1 MVVAYYALATGSLQ
15 RASLQS
21 SMRHGL
27 PDPVPVLV
35 LGRLAVAKHLQ
46 GVGLGSGLLRDA
58 MRRCVEISQA
68 AGVRMLIVHAIDDR
82 AAGFYRQY
90 GFKPLPGEALT
101 LFLPIE
107 TMVGAL

>member
-1 MVVAYYALATGSLQ
+1 MVAAYYALATGSVQ

-35 LGRLAVAKHLQ
+35 LGRLAVFKDHH

-58 MRRCVEISQA
+58 MRRCIEISQA
-68 AGVRMLIVHAIDDR
+68 AGVRMLIVHAIDDA

-90 GFKPLPGEALT
+90 GFKPLPDEALT

>member
-1 MVVAYYALATGSLQ
+1 M
-15 RASLQS
+15 
-21 SMRHGL
+21 
-27 PDPVPVLV
+27 LV
-35 LGRLAVAKHLQ
+35 LGRLAVAKDCP
-46 GVGLGSGLLRDA
+46 GIGLGSAMLRDA

-68 AGVRMLIVHAIDDR
+68 AGVRMLIVHAIDDN

-107 TMVGAL
+107 TMVGAM

>member
-1 MVVAYYALATGSLQ
+1 MVAAYYALATGSVQ

-35 LGRLAVAKHLQ
+35 LGRLAVFKDHH

-68 AGVRMLIVHAIDDR
+68 AGLRMLIVHAIDDA

-90 GFKPLPGEALT
+90 GFKPLPDEALT

>member
-1 MVVAYYALATGSLQ
+1 MAAYYALATGSLQ
-15 RASLQS
+15 RANLQS

-35 LGRLAVAKHLQ
+35 LGRLAVAKDHH
-46 GVGLGSGLLRDA
+46 GMRLGSGLLRDA

-68 AGVRMLIVHAIDDR
+68 AGVRMLIVHAIDDK

-90 GFKPLPGEALT
+90 GFKPLPGAALT

-107 TMVGAL
+107 TMIGAL

>member
-15 RASLQS
+15 RANLQS

-35 LGRLAVAKHLQ
+35 LGRLAVAKDHH
-46 GVGLGSGLLRDA
+46 GMGLGSGMLRDA

-68 AGVRMLIVHAIDDR
+68 AGVRMLIVHAIDEG